1 MRVIVT
7 GSEGF
12 IGKHLCKEL
21 ADNGHTVIRCDIAP
35 SADEPLDI
43 TDADAVKNTASKL
56 RPEVIINLA
65 GQANV
70 GASWKI
76 PQKTVMLNTVGF
88 LNIAEA
94 VKETD
99 KSIRIVAVGSAD
111 EYGRLGAQ
119 GDNVTEDTPLCPS
132 NPYSVSKYG
141 QELFADIYVKSLG
154 LDICL
159 ARLFNISGSG
169 QGKGFMIP
177 DFASGIAETE
187 AGIKEYISVGNLE
200 SARDFTHIKDAC
212 RALRLIAEKGHSG
225 EVYNICSG
233 KAYKAREILDKLI
246 ALSKV
251 TVEVRQDPARMRPG
265 DTPVICG
272 NHDKLTAHTGW
283 MPEISIETVLSDV
296 LGYWREQTKKG

>member
-141 QELFADIYVKSLG
+141 HVCGYLCQKPRAGYLPCKTVQHKRIW
-154 LDICL
+154 
-159 ARLFNISGSG
+159 SG
-169 QGKGFMIP
+169 QGIYDTRFRLWDSRDGSRDKRVYIRWELGKRKRLHTYQRCLPRPETHSRKG
-177 DFASGIAETE
+177 A
-187 AGIKEYISVGNLE
+187 
-200 SARDFTHIKDAC
+200 
-212 RALRLIAEKGHSG
+212 
-225 EVYNICSG
+225 
-233 KAYKAREILDKLI
+233 
-246 ALSKV
+246 
-251 TVEVRQDPARMRPG
+251 
-265 DTPVICG
+265 
-272 NHDKLTAHTGW
+272 
-283 MPEISIETVLSDV
+283 
-296 LGYWREQTKKG
+296 